1 METPVNK
8 RLPAIDLL
16 RGLVMVVM
24 ALDHVRDYFH
34 ADAFLFEPNDLDQ
47 ASPWLFFTRWITH
60 FCAPIFV
67 LLAGAAA
74 YLYGKKHTKPELAR
88 YLLSRGLWLVVLE
101 VTVVNFAWYFN
112 PTFEHQL
119 LIVIWVIGA
128 SMMLLAAVIW
138 LPLRFIAGLG
148 LLMVFGHNM
157 LDGFQLSGN
166 GLGSILW
173 AVLHQT
179 GFFVF
184 DGGSLFAAYPILPW
198 TGVLWIGY
206 AIGSWFAPG
215 FPADLRKRWLNNTG
229 YFAVLLFVLLRF
241 TGIYGDPFV
250 WVQYQEPLYTLL
262 SFFNLTKYPPSLLY
276 LLMTLGPALLLL
288 AHWEKLASPKK
299 WHAPFITIGRV
310 PLFYYV
316 VHLFIIHI
324 LALMAAEISGFG
336 WQSMLLKGWVC
347 YEPQLKG
354 YGFSLGMVYLV
365 WLGLLGILYPLSAY
379 WLKFKSKHRGKWWV
393 SYV

>member
-1 METPVNK
+1 MEIPAHK

-34 ADAFLFEPNDLDQ
+34 ADAFMFEPNDLDQ

-60 FCAPIFV
+60 FCAPVFV

-74 YLYGKKHTKPELAR
+74 YLYGKKHTKAELAR

-101 VTVVNFAWYFN
+101 LTVINFAWFFN

-119 LIVIWVIGA
+119 FIVIWVIGI

-138 LPLRFIAGLG
+138 LPLRYIAGLG
-148 LLMVFGHNM
+148 LLMVFGHNL
-157 LDGFQLSGN
+157 LDGIQLSGN
-166 GLGSILW
+166 GPGSILW

-215 FPADLRKRWLNNTG
+215 FPADLRQRWLSNTG

-241 TGIYGDPFV
+241 AGIYGDPFV

-288 AHWEKLASPKK
+288 ARWEKLSSPKK
-299 WHAPFITIGRV
+299 WHQPFITIGRV

-316 VHLFIIHI
+316 VHLFVIHL
-324 LALMAAEISGFG
+324 LALVAAEMSGFG
-336 WQSMLLKGWVC
+336 WQSMLLKGWVS

-365 WLGLLGILYPLSAY
+365 WLGLLGILYPLSVY